1 MLRRIS
7 ALMMLLLMLP
17 VISLADEST
26 PYEMFTFSASLP
38 ERLKEPLSALIPDET
53 QVISGAAIK
62 HNGYHYG
69 DSPSS
74 LDSYIAMVL
83 VKTAD
88 GPRLYAAASVENLPW
103 QVNDYTRFLRQT
115 KNVYVS
121 IYKPD
126 TYRDPVFSVDY
137 SVQGGI
143 KSDLF
148 TFRSNLLWCID
159 GHIDKGRGVTV
170 RDAYP
175 ESIEMTDSSGSKA
188 YYCTT
193 PFYLDYMADISAYPI
208 TRDAAEAQAI
218 AYETAAATDASINR
232 VYASGAHLR
241 KEPTGK
247 SESLG
252 VYAHNV
258 PMTFTGEQKPG
269 TTFPW
274 YQVRIGNTLGWMSS
288 NYVDPA
294 PNIGFSPVPLGRT
307 LKGCP
312 LYASTKD
319 KSPAEELAPGTTFH
333 ILTEYD
339 GMYHICIPQG
349 ELTWAVDPDG
359 TYGYIPKKDV
369 LTGYSPSSLDAQE
382 NAK

>member
-1 MLRRIS
+1 MLRRIL

-17 VISLADEST
+17 VISLADEII
-26 PYEMFTFSASLP
+26 PYEVFTFSASLP

-53 QVISGAAIK
+53 KVISGAAIQ

-74 LDSYIAMVL
+74 LDSYTALVL
-83 VKTAD
+83 VATD
-88 GPRLYAAASVENLPW
+88 EGPRLYAAAWVENLPW
-103 QVNDYTRFLRQT
+103 QVNDYTRFLRQQ
-115 KNVYVS
+115 KNVYISV
-121 IYKPD
+121 YKAD
-126 TYRDPVFSVDY
+126 TYRNPVFSVDY

-159 GHIDKGRGVTV
+159 GHIDKGCGVTV
-170 RDAYP
+170 RGTYP
-175 ESIEMTDSSGSKA
+175 ESIQLTDSKGSKA
-188 YYCTT
+188 YYCSM
-193 PFYLDYMADISAYPI
+193 PFYLDYMTDISAYPI
-208 TRDAAEAQAI
+208 TREAAEAQTI
-218 AYETAAATDASINR
+218 AYETTAATDASVNR
-232 VYASGAHLR
+232 VYTSGAHLR

-252 VYAHNV
+252 IYAHNV

-269 TTFPW
+269 TMFPW

-288 NYVDPA
+288 NYVDA
-294 PNIGFSPVPLGRT
+294 SPNIAFAPILLGRT
-307 LKGCP
+307 PEGCQ
-312 LYASTKD
+312 LYASAKGKT
-319 KSPAEELAPGTTFH
+319 PTTELASGTTFH
-333 ILTEYD
+333 ILAEYD

-359 TYGYIPKKDV
+359 TYGYIPKKNV
-369 LTGYSPSSLDAQE
+369 LTGYSPSALDAQE
-382 NAK
+382 NAH

>member
-1 MLRRIS
+1 MLRRIF
-7 ALMMLLLMLP
+7 ALMILLLMLP
-17 VISLADEST
+17 IISLADEVS

-38 ERLKEPLSALIPDET
+38 ERLKEPLSVLIPDET

-74 LDSYIAMVL
+74 LDSYTAMVL
-83 VKTAD
+83 VGTAD
-88 GPRLYAAASVENLPW
+88 GPRLYAAAWVENLPW

-121 IYKPD
+121 LYKPD
-126 TYRDPVFSVDY
+126 LNTVPVFSVDY

-148 TFRSNLLWCID
+148 TFFSNELWCIR
-159 GHIDKGRGVTV
+159 GHIDKGSGVKVMNYFGEVERTEGV
-170 RDAYP
+170 AFKEYLCDH
-175 ESIEMTDSSGSKA
+175 
-188 YYCTT
+188 
-193 PFYLDYMADISAYPI
+193 PFFLDYMADISAYPI

-218 AYETAAATDASINR
+218 AYETAAAADAAANR

-274 YQVRIGNTLGWMSS
+274 YQVRIGSTLGWMSS
-288 NYVDPA
+288 NYVDSA
-294 PNIGFSPVPLGRT
+294 PDVAFAPIPLGRT
-307 LKGCP
+307 LKGCQ
-312 LYASTKD
+312 LYTSEKD
-319 KSPAEELAPGTTFH
+319 KKPAAELAPGTTFH
-333 ILTEYD
+333 ILTEYKD
-339 GMYHICIPQG
+339 MYHICIPQG

-359 TYGYIPKKDV
+359 TYGYIPKKNV
-369 LTGYSPSSLDAQE
+369 LTGYSPSALDAQE
-382 NAK
+382 NAQ

>member
-1 MLRRIS
+1 MLRRIL

-17 VISLADEST
+17 VISLADELP

-53 QVISGAAIK
+53 KVISGAAIQ
-62 HNGYHYG
+62 HNGYHYD

-74 LDSYIAMVL
+74 LDSYTALLL
-83 VKTAD
+83 VATD
-88 GPRLYAAASVENLPW
+88 EGPCLYAAAWVENLPW

-115 KNVYVS
+115 KNVYISV
-121 IYKPD
+121 YKAD

-159 GHIDKGRGVTV
+159 GHIDKGRGVAVKDT
-170 RDAYP
+170 YP
-175 ESIEMTDSSGSKA
+175 ESIQLTDSNGSKA
-188 YYCTT
+188 YYCSM

-208 TRDAAEAQAI
+208 TREAAEAQTI
-218 AYETAAATDASINR
+218 AYETTAATDASVNR

-241 KEPTGK
+241 KDPTGK

-274 YQVRIGNTLGWMSS
+274 YQVRIGDTLGWMSS
-288 NYVDPA
+288 NYVDSA
-294 PNIGFSPVPLGRT
+294 PDIGFMPVPLGRT
-307 LKGCP
+307 LEGCQ
-312 LYASTKD
+312 LYTSAKD
-319 KSPAEELAPGTTFH
+319 KTPTTELAPGTTFH
-333 ILTEYD
+333 ILAEYD

-359 TYGYIPKKDV
+359 TYGYIPTKNV
-369 LTGYSPSSLDAQE
+369 LTGYSPSALDAQE
-382 NAK
+382 NAH